1 MSITTDCNRIA
12 KERKHSVIFAKKLV
26 VNPPYL
32 VSRPV
37 PSHGCRNLYGY
48 DLSRCLELLRTT
60 WWKNKGMKK
69 LWGKHDYTHQKV
81 NGEDKIWEIGT
92 SIFSAWYKIR
102 KGTGP
107 THTFARGRCL
117 FSFVP
122 SIIWL
127 KKSLTETHF
136 YNFAVLNYHQSMVT
150 RADVSQKDHN
160 PLPPALALNCSALP
174 MIG

>member
-1 MSITTDCNRIA
+1 MLPVCITTDCKRIIKK
-12 KERKHSVIFAKKLV
+12 KEAHYNIYIKIVA
-26 VNPPYL
+26 NPPYL

-37 PSHGCRNLYGY
+37 PSQGCRNLYEN

-60 WWKNKGMKK
+60 WWENIGLRMNWK
-69 LWGKHDYTHQKV
+69 LWGKHNYTHQKV
-81 NGEDKIWEIGT
+81 NRDDKISEIGT

-136 YNFAVLNYHQSMVT
+136 YNFAMLNYYW
-150 RADVSQKDHN
+150 
-160 PLPPALALNCSALP
+160 
-174 MIG
+174 